1 MTRQE
6 QAAGKT
12 GGAGKAEAG
21 SEASKKKPKKQRPK
35 ADPLGKRLSDGI
47 EAVGVLG
54 RTAIN
59 EPRQL
64 PRRAEG
70 LFRRWFRQVW
80 AVRGGGLYAVGFA
93 AAFVYLETIEII
105 TDDIPGLFAINP
117 LSSDL
122 IEYIISFIVDTFMN
136 FVTALMWPY
145 FVATFATPWGAIGLG
160 VAFVLFSRFLQP
172 VVERWLEREDD
183 DPLSG
188 DGPTAG

>member
-1 MTRQE
+1 MKRQE
-6 QAAGKT
+6 QPPTKKSSGAENDAGKK
-12 GGAGKAEAG
+12 G
-21 SEASKKKPKKQRPK
+21 KPKKERPK
-35 ADPLGKRLSDGI
+35 RDPLAKRVSDGI

-54 RTAIN
+54 RTAVN

-64 PRRAEG
+64 PRQAESI
-70 LFRRWFRQVW
+70 FRRWFRHVW

-93 AAFVYLETIEII
+93 AAFIYLETIEII

-160 VAFVLFSRFLQP
+160 VAFVVFSRFLQP
-172 VVERWLEREDD
+172 IVERWLEREDD
-183 DPLSG
+183 DSLSG
-188 DGPTAG
+188 DGPAAG